1 MATGTPPG
9 SFYNPDPMVGQEDP
23 ALSAPSVDMPPQQQ
37 PSGGGIIEQAV
48 ATGAVPRS
56 RRRLSAQAPDYGYR
70 MTNEDFY
77 PNQGVQ
83 VFRST
88 PGEYGNIPI
97 PIASP
102 SRVAMAPLAARGQ
115 QLRRKQEELDAQVA
129 QLDTLGTGLDKAP
142 PPYQKGM
149 DQLWDAE
156 FTGLVDTWTGATGSR
171 SAAMR
176 EFATPGSE
184 ANQQL
189 MRLRRNFNTMTGQGV
204 NTFNKATALRAAVD
218 ANQWVSDPK
227 TYEMAKDIEAGM
239 VGISQNN
246 YKRLVSLMEPFEAR
260 LSVYE
265 FLNKMEAD
273 KSAAIAMQEIQ
284 ETPRRS
290 GPYDVQA
297 QHRKLEDFREQLI
310 KQYMAYSGGRIQEE
324 DVREIVEGR
333 YPDSELIQWNRVPQ
347 GSRSGSSSKPEVVM
361 AWQKTP
367 VSTINKSGKLSK
379 ARTYNEMPMP
389 SIKQPIE
396 LSGESGKSYYMDNI
410 SILDDGT
417 GEGLYIK
424 GTVRGSDKNIQ
435 AVQENR
441 KTWIDEA
448 TGDEITEAEFIQRAP
463 NGGVKEVE
471 QVTKYYEVMGDGTRK
486 PVSAVDARKDMGEQI
501 VPYKYNDAAIE
512 SAFGVSRDALMS
524 SRSVGLSPP
533 VPGAKK
539 APDGKWYV
547 MKDGKW
553 FRVDQ

>member
-23 ALSAPSVDMPPQQQ
+23 ALSAPSVDMSPQQQ

-156 FTGLVDTWTGATGSR
+156 FTGLVDTWTGAAGSR

-176 EFATPGSE
+176 ELATPGSE
-184 ANQQL
+184 ANQQF
-189 MRLRRNFNTMTGQGV
+189 MRLRRDFNTMTGQGV

-265 FLNKMEAD
+265 FLNKMGAD

-284 ETPRRS
+284 EMPRRS

-310 KQYMAYSGGRIQEE
+310 KQYMAYSGGRIQEK

-347 GSRSGSSSKPEVVM
+347 YRDGSGSS
-361 AWQKTP
+361 
-367 VSTINKSGKLSK
+367 G
-379 ARTYNEMPMP
+379 
-389 SIKQPIE
+389 
-396 LSGESGKSYYMDNI
+396 
-410 SILDDGT
+410 
-417 GEGLYIK
+417 
-424 GTVRGSDKNIQ
+424 GSDKAPLSYSIGVASAQRPRFDPSMPEQKPQMVIDIFDTTGGKTSQMNKRSFMIEGSQRDLYSPQIQ
-435 AVQENR
+435 WDDMLSDWVIVGADPSDAEIKTIKDQLRSEGINVDADSAEIDALVQERLSRTRNMRMRRTLVSENR
-441 KTWIDEA
+441 SKLEGY
-448 TGDEITEAEFIQRAP
+448 TGYRDPNQMIADKLTSMGQKFTASEVRELMLDPESRA
-463 NGGVKEVE
+463 
-471 QVTKYYEVMGDGTRK
+471 M
-486 PVSAVDARKDMGEQI
+486 
-501 VPYKYNDAAIE
+501 
-512 SAFGVSRDALMS
+512 LMNMF
-524 SRSVGLSPP
+524 
-533 VPGAKK
+533 K
-539 APDGKWYV
+539 
-547 MKDGKW
+547 
-553 FRVDQ
+553 